1 MTNNTDAARDSP
13 QPVWAEQAA
22 QVRMMAKLITG
33 SLRSVA
39 GSVCIY
45 ALG

>member
-13 QPVWAEQAA
+13 QLIWAKQAA
-22 QVRMMAKLITG
+22 QVRLMAKLITG